1 MNGYHVFISLFLI
14 HNKKVN
20 ILYLKEYNSSGV
32 DAALMN
38 EITNDKLKI
47 IMLLLLCIGI
57 VR

>member
-1 MNGYHVFISLFLI
+1 MVIMSLFLI

-20 ILYLKEYNSSGV
+20 ILYLKEYNSSAVG
-32 DAALMN
+32 AALMN
-38 EITNDKLKI
+38 EITSNDKLKI